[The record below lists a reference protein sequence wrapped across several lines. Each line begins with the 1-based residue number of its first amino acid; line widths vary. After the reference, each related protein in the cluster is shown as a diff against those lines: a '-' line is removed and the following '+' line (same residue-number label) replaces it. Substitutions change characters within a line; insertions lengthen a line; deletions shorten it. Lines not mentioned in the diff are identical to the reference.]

1 MSIGPRLSDTAFPA
15 CITFDEANEALAQA
29 RRAAAS
35 AGPELDL
42 SGLTHFDS
50 TAVAV
55 LIALRREAA
64 HGPAFKGVPPN
75 LRKLAGLYGVETLL
89 FGPNA

>member
-1 MSIGPRLSDTAFPA
+1 MSIRPAASQTAFPA
-15 CITFDEANEALAQA
+15 RITFDEANEALAQA

-42 SGLTHFDS
+42 SSLTHFDS

-55 LIALRREAA
+55 LIALRREAP
-64 HGPAFKGVPPN
+64 HGPVFRGVPPN

>member
-1 MSIGPRLSDTAFPA
+1 VSEAAFPSR
-15 CITFDEANEALAQA
+15 ITFDDANEALVQA
-29 RRAAAS
+29 RHAAAS
-35 AGPELDL
+35 GAAELDL

-55 LIALRREAA
+55 LIALRREAP
-64 HGPAFKGVPPN
+64 HGPAFRGVPAN

>member
-1 MSIGPRLSDTAFPA
+1 MSDASFPSR
-15 CITFDEANEALAQA
+15 ITFDEANEALAQA

-35 AGPELDL
+35 AAAELDL

-55 LIALRREAA
+55 LVALRREAP
-64 HGPAFKGVPPN
+64 HGPAFRGAPAN

>member
-1 MSIGPRLSDTAFPA
+1 MSEAAFPSR
-15 CITFDEANEALAQA
+15 ITFDDANEALALA

-35 AGPELDL
+35 GAAELDL

-50 TAVAV
+50 TAGAV
-55 LIALRREAA
+55 LIALRREAP
-64 HGPAFKGVPPN
+64 HGPAFRGVPAN

>member
-1 MSIGPRLSDTAFPA
+1 MAQTPFPA
-15 CITFDEANEALAQA
+15 RITFADASQALEQA
-29 RRAAAS
+29 RQAAAT
-35 AGPELDL
+35 ADAELDL

-55 LIALRREAA
+55 LVALCREAPR
-64 HGPAFKGVPPN
+64 GPVFRGVPPN

>member
-1 MSIGPRLSDTAFPA
+1 MSETAFPSR
-15 CITFDEANEALAQA
+15 ITFDQANEALAQA
-29 RRAAAS
+29 RHAAAG
-35 AGPELDL
+35 AGSELDL
-42 SGLTHFDS
+42 SGLTQFDS

-55 LIALRREAA
+55 LIALRRDAP
-64 HGPAFKGVPPN
+64 HGPAFRGAPAN

>member
-1 MSIGPRLSDTAFPA
+1 
-15 CITFDEANEALAQA
+15 
-29 RRAAAS
+29 
-35 AGPELDL
+35 ELDL

-55 LIALRREAA
+55 LIALRREAP
-64 HGPAFKGVPPN
+64 HGPAFRGVPAN